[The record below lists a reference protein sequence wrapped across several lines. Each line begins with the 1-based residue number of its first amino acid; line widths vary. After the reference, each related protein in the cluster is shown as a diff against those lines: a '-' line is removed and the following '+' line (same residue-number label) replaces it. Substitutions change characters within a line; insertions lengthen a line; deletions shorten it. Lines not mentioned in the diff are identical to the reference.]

1 MCGILG
7 FIGSPWAAHVQP
19 AIDALRSRGP
29 DEQSVLDLGEAVFA
43 HTRLAVIDLAGGR
56 QPMQSHNG
64 RYTLVY
70 NGEIYNFPD
79 LRRELKNRGIAFA
92 TKSDTEVLLHG
103 LVEWGES
110 LLPRLDG
117 MFAFALWDAHERTL
131 LAARDC
137 MGIKPLMYSTESG
150 GIVFASTLAPFLA
163 MPGFSQRISPE
174 GLRDYLACGTL
185 IPPHTLFENA
195 RQLPPAGVLRYDTRK
210 DAITTGRYWRIPP
223 ADSAADESD
232 ALQRVEEGIR
242 ESVRRQMVADVPL
255 GAFLSGG
262 IDSSLMVG
270 YMAELSPG
278 RLKTFSMKFEGGS
291 FDESQYALEVARRF
305 DTEHHELNAPKID
318 GSDLVTAISA
328 LDQPLADPAYIMTYF
343 LSRHAREHVT
353 VAISGDGGDE
363 LFGGYSHHIDTEDLY
378 PRRWWQNPLRALI
391 ECGLVTPKLLRRSLS
406 GRELLYYRRGFG
418 YWTNRRKQFDAL
430 LDPSFAAQMQ
440 LENTMQGWLTV
451 IDGLGGRM
459 DSGTIMRADLW
470 TVMSDKFLVK
480 TDRASM
486 AHGLEVRVPFLGLPV
501 LSTALSLPPQAHFRG
516 GLKAL
521 LKELAR
527 RDLPR
532 CVWDRPKHG
541 FDVPL
546 ADFFLGPWRA
556 VADEVFSQA
565 ETLAPFL
572 NAGAVQTMWQQ
583 TLSGRRRPRTRLYR
597 LFVLMVWMREHA
609 VNISA

>member
-7 FIGSPWAAHVQP
+7 FVGNPWREHVEP
-19 AIDALRSRGP
+19 AIATLRGRGP

-43 HTRLAVIDLAGGR
+43 HTRLAVIDLAGGH
-56 QPMQSHNG
+56 QPMQSHGG

-79 LRRELKNRGIAFA
+79 LRGELENRGVTFA

-117 MFAFALWDAHERTL
+117 MFAFALWDASERTL

-137 MGIKPLMYSTESG
+137 MGIKPLMYSTAGG
-150 GIVFASTLAPFLA
+150 GITFASTLAPFLA
-163 MPGFSQRISPE
+163 MPGFPQRISPA

-185 IPPHTLFENA
+185 IPPHTLLA
-195 RQLPPAGVLRYDTRK
+195 DVRQLPPAGVLRYDARK
-210 DAITTGRYWRIPP
+210 DEVTTDRYWRIPQ
-223 ADSAADESD
+223 ADSSADESD
-232 ALQRVEEGIR
+232 ALQRVEAGIR

-262 IDSSLMVG
+262 IDSSLMVR

-278 RLKTFSMKFEGGS
+278 RLQTFSMKFADDD
-291 FDESQYALEVARRF
+291 FDESQYALEVARQF
-305 DTEHHELNAPKID
+305 DTEHHELETPKID
-318 GSDLVTAISA
+318 GDDLVTAIAA

-363 LFGGYSHHIDTEDLY
+363 LFGGYSHHINTEDKY
-378 PRRWWQNPLRALI
+378 PRRWWQSSLRALI
-391 ECGLVTPKLLRRSLS
+391 ECGVVTPRLLRRALS
-406 GRELLYYRRGFG
+406 GRELSLYRRGLG
-418 YWTNRRKQFDAL
+418 YWANRRKQFNAL
-430 LDPSFAAQMQ
+430 LEPSFAAQMQ
-440 LENTMQGWLTV
+440 LENTMEGWLAV
-451 IDGLGGRM
+451 IDDLGGCM
-459 DSGTIMRADLW
+459 DRGTIMRADLW
-470 TVMSDKFLVK
+470 TIMSDKFLVK

-486 AHGLEVRVPFLGLPV
+486 AHGLEVRVPFLGMPV
-501 LSTALSLPPQAHFRG
+501 LSAALSLPPQAHFRG
-516 GLKAL
+516 GLKTL

-532 CVWDRPKHG
+532 GVWDRPKHG

-546 ADFFLGPWRA
+546 TDFFLGPWRTA
-556 VADEVFSQA
+556 ADEVFLQTD
-565 ETLAPFL
+565 TLAPFV
-572 NAGAVQTMWQQ
+572 NAGAVQAMWQQ
-583 TLSGRRRPRTRLYR
+583 ALTGRRKPRARLYR
-597 LFVLMVWMREHA
+597 LFVLLVWMRERT
-609 VNISA
+609 VNI

>member
-7 FIGSPWAAHVQP
+7 FIGSPWKAHVEP
-19 AIDALRSRGP
+19 AVDTLRSRGP
-29 DEQSVLDLGEAVFA
+29 DEITVLDLGEAVFA
-43 HTRLAVIDLAGGR
+43 HTRLAVIDIAGGH

-64 RYTLVY
+64 RYTLVF

-79 LRRELKNRGIAFA
+79 LRRELESRGITFA
-92 TKSDTEVLLHG
+92 TRSDTEVLLHG

-137 MGIKPLMYSTESG
+137 MGIKPLMYSRAG
-150 GIVFASTLAPFLA
+150 GGMTFASTLAPYLA
-163 MPGFSQRISPE
+163 IPGFPQRMSAD

-185 IPPHTLFENA
+185 IPPHTMFDEV
-195 RQLPPAGVLRYDTRK
+195 RQLPPAGVLRYDARK
-210 DAITTGRYWRIPP
+210 DEITTGRYWRIPP
-223 ADSAADESD
+223 ADSASDESE
-232 ALQRVEEGIR
+232 ALRRVEDGIR
-242 ESVRRQMVADVPL
+242 TSVRRQMVADVPL

-262 IDSSLMVG
+262 VDSSLMVR

-278 RLKTFSMKFEGGS
+278 RLKTFSMKFEGDS
-291 FDESQYALEVARRF
+291 FDESQYALEVARQF

-318 GSDLVTAISA
+318 GSDLVTAVAA

-363 LFGGYSHHIDTEDLY
+363 LFGGYSHHLNTEDLY
-378 PRRWWQNPLRALI
+378 PQLWWQKPLRALI
-391 ECGLVTPKLLRRSLS
+391 ECGVVTPSLLRRGLS
-406 GRELLYYRRGFG
+406 GRELLLYRRGLNHWASRHKRIESFLG
-418 YWTNRRKQFDAL
+418 
-430 LDPSFAAQMQ
+430 PSLAARMQ
-440 LENTMQGWLTV
+440 PEKSMQGWLTV
-451 IDGLGGRM
+451 IDELGGRM
-459 DSGTIMRADLW
+459 DRGTIMRADLW
-470 TVMSDKFLVK
+470 TEMSDVFLVK

-501 LSTALSLPPQAHFRG
+501 LSAALSLPPQAHFRD
-516 GLKAL
+516 GLKTL
-521 LKELAR
+521 LNELAR

-532 CVWDRPKHG
+532 CVWDRQKHG

-546 ADFFLGPWRA
+546 ADFFLGPWRT
-556 VADEVFSQA
+556 VADEAFSQT

-572 NAGAVQTMWQQ
+572 DANAIQSLWQK
-583 TLSGRRRPRTRLYR
+583 TLSRRRNPRMLLYR
-597 LFVLMVWMREHA
+597 LLILLVWMRERA
-609 VNISA
+609 VSVS

>member
-7 FIGSPWAAHVQP
+7 FIGNPWKAHVEP
-19 AIDALRSRGP
+19 AVATLRSRGP
-29 DEQSVLDLGEAVFA
+29 DEITVLDLGEAVFA
-43 HTRLAVIDLAGGR
+43 HTRLAVIDIAGGH

-64 RYTLVY
+64 RYTLVF

-79 LRRELKNRGIAFA
+79 LRRELESRSITFA
-92 TKSDTEVLLHG
+92 TRSDTEVLLHG

-137 MGIKPLMYSTESG
+137 MGIKPLMYSSAG
-150 GIVFASTLAPFLA
+150 GGMTFASTLAPYLA
-163 MPGFSQRISPE
+163 IPGFPQRMSVD

-185 IPPHTLFENA
+185 IPPHTMFDEV
-195 RQLPPAGVLRYDTRK
+195 RQLPPAGVLRYDARK
-210 DAITTGRYWRIPP
+210 DEITTGRYWRIPP
-223 ADSAADESD
+223 ADSASD
-232 ALQRVEEGIR
+232 DSEALQRVEDGIR
-242 ESVRRQMVADVPL
+242 TSVRRQMVADVPL

-262 IDSSLMVG
+262 VDSSLMVR

-278 RLKTFSMKFEGGS
+278 RLKTFSMKFDGDS
-291 FDESQYALEVARRF
+291 FDESQYALEVARQF

-318 GSDLVTAISA
+318 GSDLVTAVAA

-363 LFGGYSHHIDTEDLY
+363 LFGGYSHHLNTEDLY
-378 PRRWWQNPLRALI
+378 PQRWWQKPLRALI
-391 ECGLVTPKLLRRSLS
+391 ECGVVTPALLRRSLS
-406 GRELLYYRRGFG
+406 GRELLYSRRGFG
-418 YWTNRRKQFDAL
+418 YWSNRRKQFDSFL
-430 LDPSFAAQMQ
+430 EPSFAAQMQ
-440 LENTMQGWLTV
+440 LENAMDGWLTV
-451 IDGLGGRM
+451 INDLGGCM
-459 DSGTIMRADLW
+459 DRGTIMRADLW
-470 TVMSDKFLVK
+470 TYLSDKFLVK

-501 LSTALSLPPQAHFRG
+501 LSAALSLPPQAHFRDG
-516 GLKAL
+516 MKTQ

-541 FDVPL
+541 FNVPL

-556 VADEVFSQA
+556 AADEVFSQT

-572 NAGAVQTMWQQ
+572 NAGAVQTLWQQ
-583 TLSGRRRPRTRLYR
+583 TLSGRRRPRTNLYR
-597 LFVLMVWMREHA
+597 LFVLLVWMRERSVLA
-609 VNISA
+609 

>member
-7 FIGSPWAAHVQP
+7 FIGSPWRAHVEP
-19 AIDALRSRGP
+19 AIAALRSRGP
-29 DEQSVLDLGEAVFA
+29 DEQSVLNLGEAVFA

-79 LRRELKNRGIAFA
+79 LRRELEGRGITFA
-92 TKSDTEVLLHG
+92 TRSDTEVLLHG

-137 MGIKPLMYSTESG
+137 MGIKPLMYSTEGG
-150 GIVFASTLAPFLA
+150 GIIFASTLAPFLA
-163 MPGFSQRISPE
+163 MPGFPQRISPE

-195 RQLPPAGVLRYDTRK
+195 RQLPPAGVLRYDARK
-210 DAITTGRYWRIPP
+210 NAITTDRYWRIPP

-242 ESVRRQMVADVPL
+242 ISVRRQLVADVPL

-262 IDSSLMVG
+262 IDSSLMVR

-278 RLKTFSMKFEGGS
+278 RLKTFSMKFEGDS
-291 FDESQYALEVARRF
+291 FDESQYALEVARQF

-318 GSDLVTAISA
+318 GSDLVTAIAA

-353 VAISGDGGDE
+353 VAVSGDGGDE
-363 LFGGYSHHIDTEDLY
+363 LFGGYSHHLNTEDRY
-378 PRRWWQNPLRALI
+378 PQRWWQKPLRASI
-391 ECGLVTPKLLRRSLS
+391 ECGIVTPRLLRRSLY
-406 GRELLYYRRGFG
+406 GRELLLYRRGLG
-418 YWTNRRKQFDAL
+418 YWANRRKQFNSFL
-430 LDPSFAAQMQ
+430 EPSFAAQMR

-451 IDGLGGRM
+451 IDELGGRM
-459 DSGTIMRADLW
+459 DRGTIMRADLW
-470 TVMSDKFLVK
+470 TVLSDKFLVK

-501 LSTALSLPPQAHFRG
+501 LSAALALPPHVHFRG
-516 GLKAL
+516 GLKTQ

-532 CVWDRPKHG
+532 GVWDRPKHG

-546 ADFFLGPWRA
+546 ADFLLGPWRE
-556 VADEVFSQA
+556 VADGVFFQTA
-565 ETLAPFL
+565 TLAPFL
-572 NAGAVQTMWQQ
+572 DADAIQSLWQK
-583 TLSGRRRPRTRLYR
+583 TLSRCRNPRMLLYR
-597 LFVLMVWMREHA
+597 LLILLVWTRERA
-609 VNISA
+609 VKV

>member
-7 FIGSPWAAHVQP
+7 FIGSPWKEHVEP
-19 AIDALRSRGP
+19 AIATLHNRGP
-29 DEQSVLDLGEAVFA
+29 DEQTVLDLGEAVFA
-43 HTRLAVIDLAGGR
+43 HTRLAVIDIAGGH

-64 RYTLVY
+64 RYTLVF

-79 LRRELKNRGIAFA
+79 LRRELESRGVTFA
-92 TKSDTEVLLHG
+92 TRSDTEVLLHG
-103 LVEWGES
+103 LIEWGES

-117 MFAFALWDAHERTL
+117 MCAFALWDAHERTL

-137 MGIKPLMYSTESG
+137 MGIKPLMYSTTG
-150 GIVFASTLAPFLA
+150 GGMAFASTLAPFLA
-163 MPGFSQRISPE
+163 IPDFPQRISPD

-185 IPPHTLFENA
+185 IPPHTLMDDV
-195 RQLPPAGVLRYDTRK
+195 RQLPPAGVLRYDARK
-210 DAITTGRYWRIPP
+210 DEITTGRYWRIPP

-232 ALQRVEEGIR
+232 ALQRVEDGIR

-262 IDSSLMVG
+262 VDSSLMVR

-278 RLKTFSMKFEGGS
+278 RLNTFSMKFEGDS

-318 GSDLVTAISA
+318 GSDLVTAIAA

-363 LFGGYSHHIDTEDLY
+363 LFGGYSHHLNTEDLY
-378 PRRWWQNPLRALI
+378 PQRWWQKPLRASI
-391 ECGLVTPKLLRRSLS
+391 ECGLVTPALLRRSLS

-418 YWTNRRKQFDAL
+418 YRTNRRKQFDSL
-430 LDPSFAAQMQ
+430 LDPSFAAQMR
-440 LENTMQGWLTV
+440 LEKTMQGWLTV
-451 IDGLGGRM
+451 INELGGRM
-459 DSGTIMRADLW
+459 DSGTIMRSDLW
-470 TVMSDKFLVK
+470 THLSEKFLVK

-486 AHGLEVRVPFLGLPV
+486 AHGLEVRVPFLGMPV

-516 GLKAL
+516 GLKTL

-541 FDVPL
+541 FNVPL
-546 ADFFLGPWRA
+546 ADFFPGPWRA
-556 VADEVFSQA
+556 VGDEVFSQT

-572 NAGAVQTMWQQ
+572 NAGAAQALWQQ
-583 TLSGRRRPRTRLYR
+583 TLVGRRRPRTSLYR
-597 LFVLMVWMREHA
+597 LFVLLVWLRERSVLA
-609 VNISA
+609 